1 MLPRLNNLFVKIFF
15 IIFIIGFNNSAYS
28 EEKRDEFIKNNW
40 SFKGIFGTFE
50 RASLQRGYQV
60 YQEVCAGCHS
70 IQHLSYR
77 HLSEEGGP
85 EFSLDEV
92 KAIATQFEVTDGPN
106 EDGEMFTRP
115 GRLSDKFVSPFL
127 NVKAAAAANGG
138 AYPPDMSVLAKARKG
153 GADYIYSLLL
163 GYEEAPTGYELDDGV
178 YYNKYMSGHKIMM
191 AAPLFDGAVE
201 YADGTEASKAQMAKD
216 ITTFLVWTADPH
228 LEARHKMGFKVFFY
242 LIILLTLVYF
252 SKQKVWSRF
261 GSKGEVEEEEAF
273 DKVERAVAKYEGEDP
288 KTFK

>member
-1 MLPRLNNLFVKIFF
+1 MLVRLNNLFAQIFL
-15 IIFIIGFNNSAYS
+15 IIFITGLSNFAYS
-28 EEKRDEFIKNNW
+28 EEKKAEFIKNNW
-40 SFKGIFGTFE
+40 SFEGVFGIFD

-60 YQEVCAGCHS
+60 YQEVCSGCHS
-70 IQHLSYR
+70 VQHLSYR
-77 HLSEEGGP
+77 NLSEKGGP
-85 EFSLDEV
+85 EFSLDEA
-92 KAIATQFEVTDGPN
+92 KAIAAQFEVTDGPN
-106 EDGEMFTRP
+106 EDGEMFVRP
-115 GRLSDKFVSPFL
+115 GRLSDKFVSPFQ

-163 GYEEAPTGYELDDGV
+163 GYEEAPAGYELDDGV

-191 AAPLFDGAVE
+191 AEPLSDGAVE
-201 YADGTEASKAQMAKD
+201 YVDGTETSKAQMAKD
-216 ITTFLVWTADPH
+216 ITTFLVWASDPH

-242 LIILLTLVYF
+242 LIILLTLVYL

-261 GSKGEVEEEEAF
+261 GSKDEEEEETY
-273 DKVERAVAKYEGEDP
+273 DKVERAVTEYEGEDP